1 MKLSEILFES
11 DHRKRI
17 FEPLIFEPLYHYSD
31 SLFDKFSI
39 GKASSSA
46 IWGAG
51 IYLSDHR
58 EGLEGWSKS
67 RDKKGYLYTVK
78 VEVDRDKVIDITQPT
93 SDLVFNKIEAAIGRS
108 LTPSIKESG
117 LFPLLTI
124 ERKFG
129 GLTGGMRVMG
139 FDVFIHP
146 PPGGHQ
152 GKHYL
157 IIDTDLITIKNIEQI

>member
-1 MKLSEILFES
+1 LFES
-11 DHRKRI
+11 NDRKRV
-17 FEPLIFEPLYHYSD
+17 LEPLYHYSD

-67 RDKKGYLYTVK
+67 RDKKGYLYTIA
-78 VEVDRDKVIDITQPT
+78 VEVDSDRVIDITQPT

-108 LTPSIKESG
+108 LAPSTKESG

-129 GLTGGMRVMG
+129 GLIDGMRVMG
-139 FDVFIHP
+139 FDVFIHS
-146 PPGGHQ
+146 PPGNYQ

-157 IIDTDLITIKNIEQI
+157 IINTDLITIKNIEQI